1 MTKQDHIAYWKNSS
15 GEDLD
20 TALYNYQGKKNIPAL
35 FFLHLSVEKMLKA
48 IWVQDNQSNT
58 PPFTHDLQKIA
69 GETDLEWDADHFDYL
84 SVVNNW
90 NIEAR
95 YPDYKYT
102 LYKIATASYM
112 QMHVYKVQDLLK
124 WLQEKIS

>member
-15 GEDLD
+15 NEDWE
-20 TALYNYQGKKNIPAL
+20 TALYNYEGKRSVPAL

-48 IWVQDNQSNT
+48 IWVKDNLSNT

-69 GETDLEWDADHFDYL
+69 GETDLEWDAVHFDYL

-95 YPDYKYT
+95 YPDYKHT
-102 LYKIATASYM
+102 LHKIATSKYM
-112 QMHVYKVQDLLK
+112 QMHVDKVKALLQ
-124 WLQEKIS
+124 WLQEKL

>member
-1 MTKQDHIAYWKNSS
+1 MTKQDHILYWKNSS
-15 GEDLD
+15 NEDLE
-20 TALYNYQGKKNIPAL
+20 TALYNYSGKRNVPAL

-48 IWVQDNQSNT
+48 VWVKDNQSNT

-69 GETDLEWDADHFDYL
+69 GETDLEWDAAHFDYL

-95 YPDYKYT
+95 YPDYKLT
-102 LYKIATASYM
+102 LHKIATSAYM
-112 QMHVYKVQDLLK
+112 QMHVERVKDLLL
-124 WLQEKIS
+124 WLQGKL

>member
-15 GEDLD
+15 AEDLD
-20 TALYNYQGKKNIPAL
+20 TALYNYNGKRNVPAL

-69 GETDLEWDADHFDYL
+69 GETDIEWDANYFDYL

-95 YPDYKYT
+95 YPDYKHT
-102 LYKIATASYM
+102 LHKIATSSYM
-112 QMHVYKVQDLLK
+112 QMHVQKVQDLLK